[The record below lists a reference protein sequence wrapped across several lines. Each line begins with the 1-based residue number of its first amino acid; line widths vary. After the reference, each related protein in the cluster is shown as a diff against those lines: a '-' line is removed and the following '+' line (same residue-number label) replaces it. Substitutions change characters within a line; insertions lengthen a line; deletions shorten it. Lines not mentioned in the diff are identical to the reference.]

1 MNAVLVFAV
10 EQCESVTCI
19 CVCVCN
25 HWPVCEEGRFASSLS
40 PGSASLGCAQESA
53 NPGYSNTNGPNL
65 DENWPKARFQNHWE
79 ESPRKGAGHDCTA
92 HLWPH
97 REQRR
102 GKQAQRRGWPSAAAD
117 TLTPS
122 EDRRA
127 GADLGRETQGTHSRK
142 ECILSELIQSE
153 RNMPIFILFIFHWR
167 IIAFH
172 FQLKEFL

>member
-1 MNAVLVFAV
+1 MKTGLKQGFKTTEKNLQEKGQVTTA
-10 EQCESVTCI
+10 QPTCDPTESRG
-19 CVCVCN
+19 
-25 HWPVCEEGRFASSLS
+25 EENRHRG
-40 PGSASLGCAQESA
+40 
-53 NPGYSNTNGPNL
+53 
-65 DENWPKARFQNHWE
+65 
-79 ESPRKGAGHDCTA
+79 GAGLQQRQT
-92 HLWPH
+92 HLLP
-97 REQRR
+97 Q
-102 GKQAQRRGWPSAAAD
+102 
-117 TLTPS
+117 